1 MPQTVAVLGASPKPE
16 RYSNQAV
23 RMLMDYGH
31 DVIPVA
37 PGRKKIEGLPA
48 VPDMESIDRAV
59 DTLTLYV
66 GPDRSAQML
75 DAILALKPGR
85 VILNPGTESALL
97 EEKLDRAGIPWQ
109 HACTL
114 VLLRTGQF
122 QDFRPGT
129 KVERKKRG

>member
-23 RMLMDYGH
+23 RMLMDYGY

-37 PGRKKIEGLPA
+37 PGRKEIEGLPA
-48 VPDMESIDRAV
+48 VPDMESIGRAV

-97 EEKLDRAGIPWQ
+97 EEKLHRAGIPWQ

-122 QDFRPGT
+122 
-129 KVERKKRG
+129 